1 MEEQEQQHAQHVRST
16 ARRDQLTLYQTL
28 AQKQW
33 RESKVFEVNASTKED
48 EKTIKFFGNF
58 PYPYMNGLLHL
69 GHAFSLSKLEFA
81 SAYHRLKGENVLF
94 PFGFHCTGM
103 PIKACA
109 DKIEKEIKTY
119 GNPPIFPSIET
130 ADAEAVEAEKKKGAE
145 EKEFKD
151 PTKFAA
157 KKSKAAAKTGKQA
170 TQWGIMQASG
180 IADEEIPSFADSMHW
195 LEYFPPLAK
204 RDVALL
210 GCQVDWRRSF
220 ITTDVNPFY
229 DSFVRWQF
237 NTLKKLGKIV
247 KAKRYAVYSPID
259 KQPCADHDRASGEGV
274 GPQEYLLIKMHVLE
288 ENFET
293 LECLKP
299 LKGKEVFLAA
309 ATLRPETMYGQT
321 NCWILPEGEYGAYEL
336 KSKEVFVMAE
346 RAALNLSYQEQ
357 FEEEGKPK
365 LLCTMKGSELM
376 GCSVKAPNAVLEKI
390 YVLPMFTISM
400 TKGTGVVTSVPS
412 DSPDDFMALSDLK
425 SKEALRAKF
434 NVKDEWVVP
443 FEVIPIINIPGYG
456 DASAPAV
463 CEELKIKSQNDRQKL
478 DEAKHRT
485 YLKGFTDGVMI
496 VGEYKGKPVKEV
508 KPIIKQEMV
517 EANTG
522 LIYSEPE
529 KMVMSRSGGECVV
542 ALTDQWYLE
551 YGEENWKDVTEKC
564 LNQMNTYHEESKKN
578 FEHTLGWLRQWAC
591 SRSFGLGTKVPWD
604 DQFLI
609 ESLSD
614 STIYMAYYTVAHLFQ
629 GDYDMYGKKFGSVE
643 PSKLTDAVWDC
654 IFLGAEK
661 PSESEFP
668 RDVLDKAIAEF
679 NYWYPFDLRVSGKDL
694 IQNHLTFSMYS
705 HTAIWPEGQENRWPR
720 AFRCNGHLL
729 LNGDKM
735 SKSTGNF
742 KTLGQAIEEFG
753 ADAVRFALADA
764 GDTVEDANFSDE
776 TANAAILRLTK
787 ECDWMESMM
796 NESSDERKKL
806 RIKGDD
812 DKSGDDFADRAFE
825 NSINFAIEETQKY
838 YENMMFREALRTG
851 FYNLQAARDEYRQ
864 AVGEKEM
871 RLDLIEF
878 FVEVQTLLL
887 TPVCPHTCEHVWKNV
902 LKKKSKHVVNAGFP
916 SKSKDVDVA
925 LMKANAHVNKE
936 ISNWRKMIAKV
947 QAPPK
952 KGKATVKTTVTD
964 MKIYVAKE
972 FIGWRS
978 QCLQIMKE
986 LHSRSKLDS
995 KEVMDAL
1002 KNATELLQEVADGN
1016 FKGAIKVMMPF
1027 IKFKMDEV
1035 NALAEDGAS
1044 ALENTTVFDEF
1055 RVFEETSDYVCKSL
1069 GLNSVKVFYTTTT
1082 SSDKDDDSKDDEKV
1096 KKAKSESTPG
1106 APSVAFGTLEE
1117 ALENM

>member
-1 MEEQEQQHAQHVRST
+1 M
-16 ARRDQLTLYQTL
+16 
-28 AQKQW
+28 
-33 RESKVFEVNASTKED
+33 
-48 EKTIKFFGNF
+48 
-58 PYPYMNGLLHL
+58 
-69 GHAFSLSKLEFA
+69 
-81 SAYHRLKGENVLF
+81 KGDNVLF

-109 DKIEKEIKTY
+109 DKIRNEIEKF
-119 GNPPIFPSIET
+119 GNPPVFPSE
-130 ADAEAVEAEKKKGAE
+130 EEMEAEIEAKRQL
-145 EKEFKD
+145 KEQEMKDKD

-170 TQWGIMQASG
+170 TQWGIMQSSG
-180 IADEEIPSFADSMHW
+180 IPDEEIPEFAESTHW
-195 LEYFPPLAK
+195 LKYFPPLAK
-204 RDVALL
+204 RDVSLL

-220 ITTDVNPFY
+220 ITTDHNPFY
-229 DSFVRWQF
+229 DAFVRWQF

-259 KQPCADHDRASGEGV
+259 GQPCADHDRASGEGV
-274 GPQEYLLIKMHVLE
+274 GPQEYLLIKMKVLE
-288 ENFET
+288 ENFEQ
-293 LECLKP
+293 LECLKE
-299 LKGKEVFLAA
+299 LKGKDVFLAA

-321 NCWILPEGEYGAYEL
+321 NCWILPDGEYGAYEL
-336 KSKEVFVMAE
+336 KSGEVFVMAE
-346 RAALNLSYQEQ
+346 RAALNLSFQEQ

-365 LLCTMKGSELM
+365 LLKTIMGSELM
-376 GCSVKAPNAVLEKI
+376 GCSVKAPNAILEKI
-390 YVLPMFTISM
+390 YVLPMMTISM

-425 SKEALRAKF
+425 SKEALRQKF
-434 NVKDEWVVP
+434 GVKDEWVLP

-463 CEELKIKSQNDRQKL
+463 CEELKIKSQNDRVKL

-496 VGEYKGKPVKEV
+496 IGAYKGKPVKEV

-517 EANTG
+517 EANQG

-551 YGEENWKDVTEKC
+551 YGEDAWKEVTEKC
-564 LNQMNTYHEESKKN
+564 LENMNTYHDESRKN

-629 GDYDMYGKKFGSVE
+629 GGEMYGTNFASVAPE
-643 PSKLTDAVWDC
+643 KLTDEVWDA
-654 IFLGAEK
+654 IFLDAKK
-661 PSESEFP
+661 PDESVFP
-668 RDVLDKAIAEF
+668 RDVLDKAISEF

-705 HTAIWPEGQENRWPR
+705 HTAIWPNGSETRWPK

-787 ECDWMESMM
+787 EVDWMQSMM
-796 NESSDERKKL
+796 NAESEERMKL
-806 RIKGDD
+806 RTEKLEEDN
-812 DKSGDDFADRAFE
+812 DFADRAFE
-825 NSINFAIEETQKY
+825 NLINFAIEETQKH
-838 YENMMFREALRTG
+838 YENMMFREAVRTG

-864 AVGEKEM
+864 ATAEKEM

-887 TPVCPHTCEHVWKNV
+887 APICPHTCEHVWKNV
-902 LKKKSKHVVNAGFP
+902 LKKQTHVVIAGYP
-916 SKSKDVDVA
+916 QKTKEVDVA
-925 LMKANAHVNKE
+925 LMKANFHVAKE

-952 KGKATVKTTVTD
+952 KGKATSKTTVTD

-972 FIGWRS
+972 FTEWRAK
-978 QCLQIMKE
+978 CLKILKA
-986 LHSRSKLDS
+986 LHGENKLES
-995 KEVMDAL
+995 AHVMEAL
-1002 KNATELLQEVADGN
+1002 KDATELLNEVANGDY
-1016 FKGAIKVMMPF
+1016 KGAIKVMMPF

-1035 NALAEDGAS
+1035 QQLSGDSS

-1055 RVFEETSDYVCKSL
+1055 SAFNETRHYIAKSL
-1069 GLNSVKVFYTTTT
+1069 SLNSVEVFYTTTT
-1082 SSDKDDDSKDDEKV
+1082 TTDDDEKV

-1106 APSVAFGTLEE
+1106 APAVVFGTLEE
-1117 ALENM
+1117 ALEKL

>member
-1 MEEQEQQHAQHVRST
+1 
-16 ARRDQLTLYQTL
+16 
-28 AQKQW
+28 
-33 RESKVFEVNASTKED
+33 
-48 EKTIKFFGNF
+48 
-58 PYPYMNGLLHL
+58 
-69 GHAFSLSKLEFA
+69 
-81 SAYHRLKGENVLF
+81 
-94 PFGFHCTGM
+94 M

-109 DKIEKEIKTY
+109 DKIRKEIDAY
-119 GNPPIFPSIET
+119 GNPPVFPSEE
-130 ADAEAVEAEKKKGAE
+130 DMEREAQKKQT
-145 EKEFKD
+145 EKEQMEKDKD

-180 IADEEIPSFADSMHW
+180 IPDEEIPSFADSMHW
-195 LEYFPPLAK
+195 LNYFPPLAK

-259 KQPCADHDRASGEGV
+259 GQPCADHDRASGEGV
-274 GPQEYLLIKMHVLE
+274 GPQEYLLIKMRVLE
-288 ENFET
+288 ENFDAM
-293 LECLKP
+293 ECLKP

-321 NCWILPEGEYGAYEL
+321 NCWILPDGEYGAYEL
-336 KSKEVFVMAE
+336 KSGEVFVMAE

-365 LLCTMKGSELM
+365 LLCTIKGSELM

-390 YVLPMFTISM
+390 YCLPMLTISM

-425 SKEALRAKF
+425 SKEALRMKF
-434 NVKDEWVVP
+434 NIKDEWVLP

-496 VGEYKGKPVKEV
+496 VGGYKGKPVKEV

-517 EANTG
+517 DANTG

-551 YGEENWKDVTEKC
+551 YGEDNWKDVTEKC
-564 LNQMNTYHEESKKN
+564 LNQMNTFHDESKKN
-578 FEHTLGWLRQWAC
+578 FEHTLGWLKQWAC

-629 GDYDMYGKKFGSVE
+629 GDYDMYGTKFGSVE
-643 PSKLTDAVWDC
+643 PSKLTDAVWDA

-668 RDVLDKAIAEF
+668 RDVLDKAIEEF

-705 HTAIWPEGQENRWPR
+705 HTAIWPEGSENRWPK

-796 NESSDERKKL
+796 SESSDERKKL
-806 RIKGDD
+806 RTIAAKDGDD
-812 DKSGDDFADRAFE
+812 KNGDFADRAFE
-825 NSINFAIEETQKY
+825 NSINFAIEETQKH

-851 FYNLQAARDEYRQ
+851 FYNIQTARDEYRQ

-887 TPVCPHTCEHVWKNV
+887 APVCPHTCEHVWKNV
-902 LKKKSKHVVNAGFP
+902 LKKSSHVVNAGFP

-925 LMKANAHVNKE
+925 LMKANIHINKE

-978 QCLQIMKE
+978 KCLQIMKD
-986 LHSRSKLDS
+986 LHSDSKLDT

-1035 NALAEDGAS
+1035 QALAEDGAS

-1055 RVFEETSDYVCKSL
+1055 RAFEETSDYIAKSL
-1069 GLNSVKVFYTTTT
+1069 GLNSVKVFYT
-1082 SSDKDDDSKDDEKV
+1082 SSNEEGEDDEKV
-1096 KKAKSESTPG
+1096 KKAKNESTPG
-1106 APSVAFGTLEE
+1106 APCVAFGTLEE
-1117 ALENM
+1117 ALEKL